1 MEDVANRISEALVP
15 YNKEVARDIQEA
27 TKARALDLHGE
38 VMDKLA
44 SILRG
49 KDDKAALTAAGL
61 ILKIGG
67 GMKTQSVKVQATFN
81 QLMEAA
87 PLQAGPLAGLTQIT
101 ASAVIDAEEDD
112 DDGDTT
118 E

>member
-1 MEDVANRISEALVP
+1 MSEAVVP
-15 YNKEVARDIQEA
+15 YSRDEARDIQEA
-27 TKARALDLHGE
+27 TKARALALHDE

-44 SILRG
+44 AILRG
-49 KDDKAALTAAGL
+49 TDDKTALTAAGL
-61 ILKIGG
+61 ILKVGG
-67 GMKTQSVKVQATFN
+67 GMKTQSVRVQATFN
-81 QLMEAA
+81 QLMEGATVN
-87 PLQAGPLAGLTQIT
+87 AGPLASLTHIT

>member
-1 MEDVANRISEALVP
+1 MSKALIPYDKEAV
-15 YNKEVARDIQEA
+15 RDIQET

-38 VMDKLA
+38 VMNRLER
-44 SILRG
+44 ILYG
-49 KDDKAALTAAGL
+49 PDDKAALTAAGL

-67 GMKTQSVKVQATFN
+67 GMKTQSVRVQATFN

-112 DDGDTT
+112 DDG
-118 E
+118 

>member
-1 MEDVANRISEALVP
+1 MSEALVP
-15 YNKEVARDIQEA
+15 YNKEAARDIQET
-27 TKARALDLHGE
+27 TKARALSLHAE
-38 VMDKLA
+38 VMAKLA

-49 KDDKAALTAAGL
+49 EDDKAAVTARGL

-67 GMKTQSVKVQATFN
+67 GRKTQSVRVQATFN

-112 DDGDTT
+112 DDADTT

>member
-1 MEDVANRISEALVP
+1 MSSEALVP
-15 YNKEVARDIQEA
+15 YNKEAARDIQEA

-38 VMDKLA
+38 VMNRLER
-44 SILRG
+44 ILYG
-49 KDDKAALTAAGL
+49 PDDKAALTAAGL

-67 GMKTQSVKVQATFN
+67 GMKTQSVRVQATFN

-87 PLQAGPLAGLTQIT
+87 PMQAGPLAGLTQIT

-112 DDGDTT
+112 DDG
-118 E
+118 

>member
-1 MEDVANRISEALVP
+1 MSQALVP
-15 YNKEVARDIQEA
+15 YDKEAARDIQET

-38 VMDKLA
+38 VMDMLA
-44 SILRG
+44 RVLRG
-49 KDDKAALTAAGL
+49 EDDKAALTAAGL

-67 GMKTQSVKVQATFN
+67 GMKTQSVRVQATFN

-101 ASAVIDAEEDD
+101 ASAVIDAEEDA